1 MLLSTMLGS
10 EKQVTEPERA
20 GKKDVKFPGKQKW
33 KNGQIFY
40 ILKYKEMAT
49 LSQGS
54 LISLLKMSTQKKDQD
69 QRKLPQLLHSSGRAI
84 NLMNDV

>member
-1 MLLSTMLGS
+1 MLGS

-33 KNGQIFY
+33 KNGQKFY

-54 LISLLKMSTQKKDQD
+54 LISLLKMSTQKKV
-69 QRKLPQLLHSSGRAI
+69 KSGSEEAPTTPTFI
-84 NLMNDV
+84 WQSY